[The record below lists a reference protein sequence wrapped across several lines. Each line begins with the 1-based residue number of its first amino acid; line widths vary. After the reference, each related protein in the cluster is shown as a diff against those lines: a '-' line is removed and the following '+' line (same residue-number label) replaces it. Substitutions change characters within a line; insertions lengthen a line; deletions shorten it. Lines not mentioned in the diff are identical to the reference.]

1 MTEYIHA
8 DSKWG
13 DFEVFGEDGTLESA
27 ALKLL
32 KERVE
37 DGFWYDDE
45 DQAVA
50 EDIAKYGSGEKAW
63 KFLESRRD
71 HEYEWVEARSS

>member
-13 DFEVFGEDGTLESA
+13 DFEVFGDDGTLESA

-32 KERVE
+32 AERVE
-37 DGFWYDDE
+37 DGFWYDGD
-45 DQAVA
+45 DAM
-50 EDIAKYGSGEKAW
+50 IANSILVNQDGDRAW
-63 KFLESRRD
+63 KFLDSRRD
-71 HEYEWVEARSS
+71 YEYEWVEARSS